1 MTEANTRSAASDL
14 GPCIEAQGIEFAYQ
28 GGQKALGGISFGVAR
43 GEFVALVGP
52 NGSGKTT
59 LIKVLL
65 RLLAP
70 SAGVVRLEG
79 RELGGFRPSELYAK
93 IGMVFQNPCDQLFAP
108 TVEEDV
114 AFGPRNLGLGAKEV
128 GERVGEALEMVDASH
143 LRARPIHHLSFGEQK
158 RVCLAGVLAMRPT
171 VLLMDEPTAGLD
183 PHCESHMVQL
193 LERLN
198 RRQGITII
206 MATHSVDL
214 LPLLAG
220 RALVLNRGRLLA
232 DGTLPAIF
240 GDVELIERSGL
251 RLPLVAQLFHELAT
265 NETGGSMHFD
275 KLPLTVGQAKQMLLE
290 RIDMKTALQRV
301 GETPA
306 TPADGK
312 EAR

>member
-1 MTEANTRSAASDL
+1 MSEALRQSVAGACP
-14 GPCIEAQGIEFAYQ
+14 PCIEVQGVDFAYP
-28 GGQKALGGISFGVAR
+28 GGQKALEGVSFGVGR

-65 RLLAP
+65 RLLEP
-70 SAGVVRLEG
+70 SCGEVRLEG
-79 RELGGFRPSELYAK
+79 RELGKFKPRELYAK

-114 AFGPRNLGLGAKEV
+114 AFGPRNLGLGAAEV
-128 GERVGEALEMVDASH
+128 GGRVGDALAAVDASH
-143 LRARPIHHLSFGEQK
+143 LRERPIHHLSFGEQK

-183 PHCESHMVQL
+183 PQCESQMVGL

-198 RRQGITII
+198 RKQGITII

-232 DGTLPAIF
+232 QGTLEQIF
-240 GDVELIERSGL
+240 GDAELMERSGL
-251 RLPLVAQLFHELAT
+251 RLPLVAQLFHELAS
-265 NETGGSMHFD
+265 EGEGAPRLFD
-275 KLPLTVGQAKQMLLE
+275 RLPLTVGQAKRMLME
-290 RIDMKTALQRV
+290 RMYQSACKTDAR
-301 GETPA
+301 
-306 TPADGK
+306 K
-312 EAR
+312 EAQ